1 MSSIEERLARDIAAV
16 TGGVVVT
23 ESDLRNARDE
33 VDERIDGQRQRNRRR
48 TAIAAAAAAVLILTL
63 GVTAL
68 QTLGG
73 NDETAPAT
81 PGPTTSDPEAGS
93 DEFFATE
100 LRKTLAQVPDW
111 TVTDIDPTILH
122 PCGGDWS
129 LDAIGAGGG
138 SIGIGTPGGP
148 PFVWSDGIGFPSAA
162 QASDAAARLVE
173 NLGSC
178 TAAAWRTQP
187 IGQTG
192 AVLASSA
199 GGVMWIHQKGAG
211 VATLQV
217 PTTDGP
223 PPLGVQVE
231 VADLIWSSID

>member
-1 MSSIEERLARDIAAV
+1 M
-16 TGGVVVT
+16 T

-33 VDERIDGQRQRNRRR
+33 VDERIDSRRQSGRRR
-48 TAIAAAAAAVLILTL
+48 TAITAAAAAVLILLL

-100 LRKTLAQVPDW
+100 LRKTLVQVPDW
-111 TVTDIDPTILH
+111 TVNGTDPTIIE

-129 LDAIGAGGG
+129 ERSLGFGGG
-138 SIGIGTPGGP
+138 TFGVGGRNDETP
-148 PFVWSDGIGFPSAA
+148 VAHYEHGFPSAA

-173 NLGSC
+173 NLATC
-178 TAAAWRTQP
+178 RAAAWRTQP
-187 IGQTG
+187 IAQTG

-199 GGVMWIHQKGAG
+199 DGVIWIHQKGTS
-211 VATLQV
+211 VSTLQV
-217 PTTDGP
+217 PTNDGP